1 MKDNQHFDF
10 ENMNAIHYGDSS
22 TNINLCA
29 DSFKAM
35 TQYKWSEPVNITGNS
50 FVGKLISELA
60 SVETLI
66 VNIDL
71 LATPKGDTVS
81 V

>member
-1 MKDNQHFDF
+1 ML
-10 ENMNAIHYGDSS
+10 AINTGWRGKR
-22 TNINLCA
+22 A
-29 DSFKAM
+29 DQRVAKNRLAPIIAAVA
-35 TQYKWSEPVNITGNS
+35 QQECVEGGNS